1 MQATQDKQISRLR
14 FKYNTTILSS
24 QLNEFREPIIA
35 EATAL
40 YNTAENHNII
50 NIVLSGKAA
59 EKFLKCDK
67 KKSGKW
73 VRFAVNL
80 ISSFLEV
87 LRANSQEGPS
97 KNNQPNEQ

>member
-40 YNTAENHNII
+40 YNTSENHNII

-59 EKFLKCDK
+59 EKFLKRDK
-67 KKSGKW
+67 KKSGKQ